1 MLKSNHEVWWHCPV
15 HGWWDARAQGLTCPD
30 CRRNLNRNVP
40 YRETLLKTKQMER
53 MTATTISELKAGD
66 RFYKISDKKRETL
79 VKIEHKPKWTK
90 YRTYKHFAFPA
101 AIYDAQR
108 GIITEAM
115 MDHFVKPMA
124 YDTKVVFLRA
134 AQTKTV

>member
-1 MLKSNHEVWWHCPV
+1 
-15 HGWWDARAQGLTCPD
+15 
-30 CRRNLNRNVP
+30 
-40 YRETLLKTKQMER
+40 MER
-53 MTATTISELKAGD
+53 MTATTISELQDGD

-108 GIITEAM
+108 GIITNAM
-115 MDHFVKPMA
+115 EIFIKPMA
-124 YDTKVVFLRA
+124 WDTKVVFLRST
-134 AQTKTV
+134 QTQNV